1 VRSATGRQHG
11 EIVQGQPGT
20 PGVDSTGEQL
30 APEHGYDF
38 QVSKLWQGQALAAQ
52 PGAGLVSVRS
62 VIGQRDDQ
70 DAGVSDQHGR
80 REGPAQHP

>member
-38 QVSKLWQGQALAAQ
+38 QVSKLWQGQALCSASA
-52 PGAGLVSVRS
+52 PPRPISPCTSVAS
-62 VIGQRDDQ
+62 AHVIRQGMN
-70 DAGVSDQHGR
+70 
-80 REGPAQHP
+80 